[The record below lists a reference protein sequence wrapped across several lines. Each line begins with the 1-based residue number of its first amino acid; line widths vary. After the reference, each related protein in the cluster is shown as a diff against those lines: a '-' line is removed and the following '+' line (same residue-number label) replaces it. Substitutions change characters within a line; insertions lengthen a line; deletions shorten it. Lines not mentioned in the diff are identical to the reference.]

1 MPLATLRLLMQ
12 AWNTTLSDALG
23 VFVSAAAARREGMSL
38 NAAEYSILT
47 DTGFPMLP
55 EYFGEPS
62 AANID
67 ALNAAVSDGKTFS
80 RRTELSYP
88 DLAAPPRTRLVRP
101 CRQPTPL
108 LTQLHAFS

>member
-47 DTGFPMLP
+47 DTGFRMLP

-67 ALNAAVSDGKTFS
+67 ALNAAVSDGKTF
-80 RRTELSYP
+80 RPPTQISYQ
-88 DLAAPPRTRLVRP
+88 DLFQILPPRFINPRNPL
-101 CRQPTPL
+101 TP
-108 LTQLHAFS
+108 